1 MKIKYD
7 DIDMLVSDAIYSWDK
22 DDSLEHSGTP
32 HEGSI
37 PHSGRYEWGSGKKP
51 LQHAWDL
58 KSNNL
63 KLKNSINPETNKPY
77 TEVEIAKA
85 LGYYKLDAK
94 GNPLLDKNGNVQ
106 GNTKALRAALQIAT
120 ETIKAD
126 NYAQVANL
134 RQQGKGWTDIAK
146 ELNLPNESSARSI
159 YKSGQEKAEGK
170 TKLVADKLREA
181 VDAKG
186 YIDVGS
192 GSNQMLGVTPNALD
206 TALERLKA
214 EGYEVQNIYIPQL
227 SSNLQKTTMRIL
239 AKPGSTVTDIWNNRQ
254 NIHLLVENEDGT
266 FDAKEDL
273 NLQPIPSIDSKRVS
287 INYGD
292 QSGKEQDGLIE
303 LRAIKNKD
311 GSLSPA
317 CEDLSLGEAKYG
329 QVRIAVDGK
338 YYIKGMA
345 RYNPDL
351 PEGTDIL
358 VNSNKPSSKGMENAL
373 KPLDLNAETNPFGTN
388 VIATGYMKDGKM
400 VRSPLNIVGSK
411 GDMHVEG
418 AWDEWDKT
426 LPSQF
431 LSKQPEALVKQQLQ
445 LTKDSKTEEFNK
457 IMSLTNPTVKKQL
470 LEDFAESCD
479 ASAVDLKAIKLNGQA
494 QRVILPVKSLKDNE
508 VYDPDLKDGTQVA
521 LVRYPHAGPWEIPV
535 LTVNN
540 KNKEAN
546 TVMKNP
552 KDAIGINAHNASI
565 LSGADFDG
573 DTVTVIPLTKTQ
585 SDGSIVPVVKMKTHN
600 DIQIPALQDYDTTA
614 AYGPDN
620 YGWDPNKTKKAP
632 YKLMTEQH
640 KGVEMGVVSNL
651 ITDMY
656 AKGCDNLDELR
667 RADMYSM
674 VVIDAKKHK
683 LNYTQAYKDLN
694 IEELVK
700 KYQVNP
706 NNKKGFGGAS
716 SLLSRSKS
724 EERVTLRDLRV
735 SIDPKTGEKI
745 YKESSRATYEMNPK
759 IRAKDPVT
767 GRLIKDENGKTIN
780 ETKNGS
786 YKQLPDGTYTYD
798 PGAYPGSSSNYYLR
812 DRSTGIE
819 KTRLQKSTKMA
830 EAKDARTLLSD
841 YDASTGTNSGTALP
855 IEKMYAE
862 YANFCKD
869 LGNKARLASLP
880 DNAGRLKYDKDA
892 AKEYKDEVLS
902 LKEKLRKAQA
912 NSPRERQAQNMAYFT
927 YRAEAMD
934 HPEWD
939 NDTKKKHKGMA
950 LERARAITGAKK
962 DRVTF
967 TDREWEAIQKGAI
980 AEDSLRTLLKNANK
994 EEYTRRALPR
1004 DDRTLSDAE
1013 ISRIK
1018 SMYANGNGI
1027 PLNQIADTVGV
1038 SASTI
1043 SRVLKE

>member
-1 MKIKYD
+1 MRYD
-7 DIDMLVSDAIYSWDK
+7 DIDMLVSDAIYSWNK
-22 DDSLEHSGTP
+22 DDTLEHTGTP
-32 HEGSI
+32 HEGDV

-58 KSNNL
+58 KAQNL
-63 KLKNSINPETNKPY
+63 KLKSTINPETNKLY
-77 TEVEIAKA
+77 TEVEIAKF
-85 LGYYKLDAK
+85 LGYYKLNGK
-94 GNPLLDKNGNVQ
+94 GEPILDENGQPQ
-106 GNTKALRAALQIAT
+106 GNTKALRANLQIAT

-126 NYAQVANL
+126 NYMQVKTL
-134 RQQGKGWTDIAK
+134 RDKGMGWTDIAK
-146 ELNLPNESSARSI
+146 KLNLPNESSARSI
-159 YKSGQEKAEGK
+159 YKNGEKAAEGR
-170 TKLVADKLREA
+170 TKAVADELKKA

-214 EGYEVQNIYIPQL
+214 EGYEVQNIYLPQL
-227 SSNLQKTTMRIL
+227 GSNLQKTTMRVL

-254 NIHLLVENEDGT
+254 NIHLLVENDDGVIDT
-266 FDAKEDL
+266 KADL
-273 NLQPIPSIDSKRVS
+273 NLQPIPSIDSKRIS

-292 QSGKEQDGLIE
+292 QTGKEQDGLVE
-303 LRAIKNKD
+303 LRAIRNKD

-351 PEGTDIL
+351 PEGVDIL

-373 KPLDLNAETNPFGTN
+373 KKLDLNAETNPFGTN
-388 VIATGYMKDGKM
+388 VIATGYEKDGKM
-400 VRSPLNIVGSK
+400 VRSPLNIVGSR
-411 GDMHVEG
+411 GDAHVEG
-418 AWDEWDKT
+418 AWDEWSKN
-426 LPSQF
+426 LPAQF

-445 LTKDSKTEEFNK
+445 LTKDVKTEEFNK

-479 ASAVDLKAIKLNGQA
+479 ASAVDLKAIKLPGQV
-494 QRVILPVKSLKDNE
+494 QRVLLPLKTIKNDEIYAPGFDN
-508 VYDPDLKDGTQVA
+508 GTKVA
-521 LVRYPHAGPWEIPV
+521 LIRYPHAGPWEIPL

-546 TVMKNP
+546 TVMKNAR
-552 KDAIGINAHNASI
+552 DAVGINAHNLSI
-565 LSGADFDG
+565 LSGADTDG
-573 DTVTVIPLTKTQ
+573 DTATCVPITKIL
-585 SDGSIVPVVKMKTHN
+585 SDGSSVQTVKMKTHN

-632 YKLMTEQH
+632 YKLMTKQH

-651 ITDMY
+651 ITDMG
-656 AKGCDNLDELR
+656 ARGCDNLDELR

-674 VVIDAKKHK
+674 VVIDAEKHK
-683 LNYTQAYKDLN
+683 LNYEQAYKDLG
-694 IEELVK
+694 IEELQK
-700 KYQVNP
+700 KYQINP
-706 NNKKGFGGAS
+706 NNQKGYGGAS

-724 EERVTLRDLRV
+724 QQRVVLRDLRV
-735 SIDPKTGEKI
+735 KTDPVTGEKI
-745 YKESSRATYEMNPK
+745 YQESGKATYVMNPK

-767 GRLIKDENGKTIN
+767 GKLIKDANGKVIN

-786 YKQLPDGTYTYD
+786 YKQLPDGSYTYD

-812 DRSTGIE
+812 DRSTGIT
-819 KTRLQKSTKMA
+819 KIRQQKSTKMA
-830 EAKDARTLLSD
+830 EATDARTLMSD
-841 YDASTGTNSGTALP
+841 YDPTTDTNSGTALP

-869 LGNKARLASLP
+869 LGNKARLAALP
-880 DNAGRLKYDKDA
+880 ENAGKLKYDKEA

-927 YRAEAMD
+927 YRAEALD

-950 LERARAITGAKK
+950 LEHARAVTGAKK

-967 TDREWEAIQKGAI
+967 SDREWEAIQKGAI

-994 EEYTRRALPR
+994 EDYTKRALPR
-1004 DDRTLSDAE
+1004 EDRKLSDAE
-1013 ISRIK
+1013 ITRIK
-1018 SMYANGNGI
+1018 NMFANG
-1027 PLNQIADTVGV
+1027 LEQKDIANTVGV
-1038 SASTI
+1038 SASTVSKI
-1043 SRVLKE
+1043 LSGKE